1 MEALVIP
8 HQNLALGNKL
18 PSEMVEKL
26 EEQTRQPKQALKPD
40 EFLTKILNA
49 ADKECEQ
56 DCIPRAEVWNRNYNF
71 FRGGLANLQGYNV
84 RGIWKH
90 LNDLSGLYSSNNYAE
105 KIMTLGSVLVRSN
118 PKFKVTPTPG
128 ADDYQKQSGAVIGQR
143 LTEHDIREKC
153 PASFRLREWFFR
165 LIFGN
170 SFRYINFDK
179 DAGCEAKSPKTEQ
192 QEFGSQG
199 MNYCPKCGMTFPGE
213 QRPCQCGEQNVEHFE
228 GESFSDD
235 VLSGE
240 YESVK
245 TGDTRLWTPS
255 PWEIGLPPNA
265 RLHVDN
271 GEIAWDFVAWYQK
284 TRKKR
289 VGYAFNIGEKFTD
302 ELRMPFMLQAQ
313 ERLERRWTGEGIV
326 QAKDFC
332 VLRRYWLRPYM
343 YYGEKCGQD
352 ITLADGTEIARGSRY
367 IDYLKDGMYVA
378 RVGNAP
384 LDIQAICL
392 DDSWSQSHYT
402 YDPMSPWGKGTEDG
416 ADLQVILN
424 ALYQVVVE
432 HGRRDSVGITIANKD
447 VGINVSDFQGGNV
460 IPVSGGQGV
469 DFDVRKAATMLS
481 GNALNPTIF
490 NTLDG
495 ARKDQTAVTGASSV
509 LSGTNE
515 TIPDTLGATQLLV
528 QRATTILTPMF
539 MMDVEQGIRCWTQN
553 LKLRQKY
560 QSAEVFVPFSD
571 DNEPEQGRFF
581 DASSISQDFVVSS
594 VEGSW
599 MPQDSL
605 DVRAELEQA
614 FALGGEVLPGGLFN
628 PEFPVEAKQ
637 VALSALTTLPRSM
650 NKSAGD
656 ESVAHSRLK
665 AIKQGLEHVKKMQV
679 PEEYMQEAI
688 EQILTM
694 PSVKFRP
701 DIDDPTVH
709 LNIAKVYATS
719 ILNDPEDV
727 DYLLVQAVEGYIQ
740 MVKEGGVEQ
749 GKEKTATDL
758 LIQEPA
764 IQAEQAL
771 AAQQAANMPPPEQ
784 EQPAPPDEN
793 AMMAQEHEGQM
804 HVAQAQEAD
813 KGRQHELT
821 VKEKD
826 AQEAEKQRQHERK
839 MAKARPKGNK

>member
-1 MEALVIP
+1 MQALVTP
-8 HQNLALGNKL
+8 HPDQALGSKL
-18 PSEMVEKL
+18 PESMLKKVQEQKEPKRAL
-26 EEQTRQPKQALKPD
+26 EPD
-40 EFLTKILNA
+40 EFLTKILDA

-56 DCIPRAEVWNRNYNF
+56 DVQPRAAVWNRNYNF

-84 RGIWKH
+84 KGVWNH

-105 KIMTLGSVLVRSN
+105 KIMTLMSVLVRSN

-128 ADDYQKQSGAVIGQR
+128 QDDYQKQSGAIIGQR

-165 LIFGN
+165 LIFGT

-179 DAGCEAKSPKTEQ
+179 DAGCDVKSPTTEQ
-192 QEFGSQG
+192 HEFGSDG
-199 MNYCPKCGMTFPGE
+199 MNICPSCGMTFPGE
-213 QRPCQCGEQNVEHFE
+213 QKPCQCGEQNVEHFD
-228 GESFSDD
+228 GESFNDD
-235 VLSGE
+235 VLSDS

-245 TGDTRLWTPS
+245 TGDTRLWSPS
-255 PWEIGLPPNA
+255 PWEIGLPPNG
-265 RLHVDN
+265 RLNVDN

-289 VGYAFNIGEKFTD
+289 VGYAFNISDQFSD
-302 ELRMPFMLQAQ
+302 ELRTPFMLQAQ
-313 ERLERRWTGEGIV
+313 ERLERQWTGEGIV

-343 YYGEKCGQD
+343 YYGEKCSQD

-367 IDYLKDGMYVA
+367 IDYLEHGMYVA
-378 RVGNAP
+378 RVGHNP
-384 LDIQAICL
+384 LDIQRICL
-392 DDSWSQSHYT
+392 DDHWSQSHYT

-424 ALYQVVVE
+424 ALYQIVVE
-432 HGRRDSVGITIANKD
+432 HGRRDSVGITVINKD
-447 VGINVSDFQGGNV
+447 VGMNVDDFQGGNV
-460 IPVSGGQGV
+460 VPASGGMGAE
-469 DFDVRKAATMLS
+469 FDVRKAATMLA
-481 GNALNPTIF
+481 GNTLNPTIF

-528 QRATTILTPMF
+528 QRATTVLTPMF

-594 VEGSW
+594 VDGSW
-599 MPQDSL
+599 MPSDSL

-614 FALGGEVLPGGLFN
+614 FALGGDTLPGGLFN
-628 PEFPVEAKQ
+628 PQFPMEAKQ
-637 VALSALTTLPRSM
+637 VALSALTTLPRSL

-665 AIKQGLEHVKKMQV
+665 AIKQGLQHVKQMGI
-679 PEEYMQEAI
+679 PEEYMEQAI

-694 PSVKFRP
+694 PSVIFRP
-701 DIDDPTVH
+701 DIDDPAIH
-709 LNIAKVYATS
+709 INIAKTFSLSV
-719 ILNDPEDV
+719 LNDPEDV

-740 MVKEGGVEQ
+740 MCKDGGVEQ
-749 GKEKTATDL
+749 G
-758 LIQEPA
+758 QEASA
-764 IQAEQAL
+764 IQVLSSAPEAQAQTAMGAMQGQQEQAN
-771 AAQQAANMPPPEQ
+771 QPPPEQ
-784 EQPAPPDEN
+784 VQPDPN
-793 AMMAQEHEGQM
+793 AMVAQEHEM
-804 HVAQAQEAD
+804 NTKMID
-813 KGRQHELT
+813 S
-821 VKEKD
+821 
-826 AQEAEKQRQHERK
+826 QEAEKARKHESSEAAKTRK
-839 MAKARPKGNK
+839 HELALEKTRAKAKPKEKSR